1 MNRINWL
8 AVAIWG
14 IFIMLDLLIWYLI
27 VSSGLFMP
35 AIATILVIMLT
46 IIGTMYIKEKQK

>member
-14 IFIMLDLLIWYLI
+14 IFIMLDLLIWNLI
-27 VSSGLFMP
+27 VSSGLFIP